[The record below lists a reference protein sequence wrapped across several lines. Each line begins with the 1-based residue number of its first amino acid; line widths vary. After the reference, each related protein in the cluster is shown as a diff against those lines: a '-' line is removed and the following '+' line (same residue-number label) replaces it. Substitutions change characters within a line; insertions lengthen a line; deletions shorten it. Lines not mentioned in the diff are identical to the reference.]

1 MTLDE
6 ACLYLGLSPD
16 DEDINLDELERNY
29 ELKKE
34 IYDPS
39 KFFPDTPEYNAAVKR
54 RALIEEAYDYML
66 DVYIELH
73 GDELDDELNE
83 LESES
88 ESESESGTYKPERRY
103 KFGMLIKVA
112 AYTVMVVSVSFAV
125 FIFFMKSDVP
135 DVKTIQNESVNIPA
149 YVKDYERVLRE
160 LEDLKS
166 RTISQ
171 PNNNGITDYAD
182 LVERVMPA
190 IVRINTESSTGSGF
204 FVSANGDIL
213 TNYHVIKNAG
223 NIRVVPQNGVSVNA
237 SVKDYD
243 SERDIALLV
252 ISTGNSTPFLRISTE
267 MPRQGEAVIA
277 IGNPRGLSGTVSNGI
292 ISAFREMN
300 NNMWVQFTAP
310 VSPGS
315 SGGALVNLNGE
326 VVGMP
331 TMLLENGQNLNF
343 AIPPDVLSGF
353 FMNARNKP
361 VRVTPK
367 TASRNADLSPENNPG
382 LIFVNKDESYETYL
396 ETEHIAFDRERS
408 IASFI
413 IVCYPSERMNERM
426 KRDMNLNPMPGRN
439 FGPCIMLYAADFSDN
454 TYIHLRTINLYD
466 DGTIAGDY
474 EIPRNQIKWDSP
486 KRYSRLERVMH
497 TLRKYLRI

>member
-16 DEDINLDELERNY
+16 DEDLDLDELERKY
-29 ELKKE
+29 ESRIS

-39 KFFPDTPEYNAAVKR
+39 KFFPDTPEYEAAKKK

-66 DVYIELH
+66 DVYVELY
-73 GDELDDELNE
+73 GDE

-88 ESESESGTYKPERRY
+88 ESESHEPERSY
-103 KFGMLIKVA
+103 NFGALFKLA
-112 AYTVMVVSVSFAV
+112 AYTVMVAGISFAV

-135 DVKTIQNESVNIPA
+135 TEKTNQREESVNLPA
-149 YVKDYERVLRE
+149 YVRDYERVLRE

-166 RTISQ
+166 RTISHPQ
-171 PNNNGITDYAD
+171 NNNITDYAD

-190 IVRINTESSTGSGF
+190 IVRINTERSTGSGF
-204 FVSANGDIL
+204 FVSPNGDIL
-213 TNYHVIKNAG
+213 TNYHVIQNAG
-223 NIRVVPQNGVSVNA
+223 NIRVVPQNGVSMNA

-252 ISTGNSTPFLRISTE
+252 ISTGNSTPFLKISADR
-267 MPRQGEAVIA
+267 PRQGEAVIA

-300 NNMWVQFTAP
+300 NNSWIQFTAP

-315 SGGALVNLNGE
+315 SGGALLNLQGE

-331 TMLLENGQNLNF
+331 TMLLEDGQNLNF
-343 AIPPDVLSGF
+343 AIPPDVLSRF
-353 FMNARNKP
+353 FMQARNKP
-361 VRVTPK
+361 VRVTPN
-367 TASRNADLSPENNPG
+367 APSRRNRNADLSPENNPG
-382 LIFVNKDESYETYL
+382 LIFVMRDESYETYL
-396 ETEHIAFDRERS
+396 ETEHIEFDRERL

-413 IVCYPSERMNERM
+413 MVCYPTERMNERM
-426 KRDMNLNPMPGRN
+426 KRDSSLNPMPGRD
-439 FGPCIMLYAADFSDN
+439 FGPCIMLYVADFSDN

-466 DGTIAGDY
+466 DGTIARDY
-474 EIPRNQIKWDSP
+474 ERPQRQIQW
-486 KRYSRLERVMH
+486 ERVQRWSRIESVIRS
-497 TLRKYLRI
+497 LRKYLHV

>member
-16 DEDINLDELERNY
+16 DEDINLDELEHNY
-29 ELKKE
+29 ELKTE
-34 IYDPS
+34 IYNPS

-73 GDELDDELNE
+73 GDELDDEL
-83 LESES
+83 ESES
-88 ESESESGTYKPERRY
+88 ESELHEPERKY
-103 KFGMLIKVA
+103 KFGMLIKLA
-112 AYTVMVVSVSFAV
+112 AYTAMVVSISFAV
-125 FIFFMKSDVP
+125 FIFFMKTDEP
-135 DVKTIQNESVNIPA
+135 KVKTIQNESMNIPA

-171 PNNNGITDYAD
+171 PHNNITDYAD

-190 IVRINTESSTGSGF
+190 IVRINTERSTGSGF

-213 TNYHVIKNAG
+213 TNYHVIENAG
-223 NIRVVPQNGVSVNA
+223 NIRVVPQNGISLNA

-300 NNMWVQFTAP
+300 NNTWVQFTAP

-343 AIPPDVLSGF
+343 AIPPDVLTRF

-361 VRVTPK
+361 VQFTHK
-367 TASRNADLSPENNPG
+367 TSSRNADLSPENKSG

-396 ETEHIAFDRERS
+396 ETEHIDFDRERS

-413 IVCYPSERMNERM
+413 IVCYPSARMNERM
-426 KRDMNLNPMPGRN
+426 KHDMNLNPMPGRN

-474 EIPRNQIKWDSP
+474 EIPRSQIKWESP
-486 KRYSRLERVMH
+486 KRYSRLERVMR